1 MTSGHSRSDVAR
13 GAPTSAVNW
22 SIDPGFRVHLPATAT
37 RRATKPRPTTRRDRD
52 VADAVDALRRILRS
66 LRLAARFTESSA
78 GLSAA
83 QLYVL
88 SAVAANGP
96 SSLSDLASRTMTDR
110 SSVAAVVDRLSERG
124 LVRRGFARDDRRR
137 AAVTLTPTGRRA
149 LDEAP
154 TAPTQRLIAGLN
166 ALPLERLKEAARSLT
181 ALTEAMG
188 IDGEPAGMFFED
200 PPKSPASRARRP
212 LSRLEE

>member
-1 MTSGHSRSDVAR
+1 MGPMRLHRH
-13 GAPTSAVNW
+13 APTGAVNCGV
-22 SIDPGFRVHLPATAT
+22 DPGFRIHVPATVT
-37 RRATKPRPTTRRDRD
+37 RRATKPRPTSRRNRD

-137 AAVTLTPTGRRA
+137 AEVTLTPTGRRA
-149 LDEAP
+149 LEEAP
-154 TAPTQRLIAGLN
+154 MAPTQLLIAGLE
-166 ALPLERLKEAARSLT
+166 ALSAERLKEVARSLT

-188 IDGEPAGMFFED
+188 IDGGPAGMFFED
-200 PPKSPASRARRP
+200 PPKSPASRRRA
-212 LSRLEE
+212 LSRLAE

>member
-1 MTSGHSRSDVAR
+1 
-13 GAPTSAVNW
+13 
-22 SIDPGFRVHLPATAT
+22 LPATAT

-66 LRLAARFTESSA
+66 LRLAARFSESNA
-78 GLSAA
+78 RLSAA

-88 SAVAANGP
+88 SAVAADGP

-137 AAVTLTPTGRRA
+137 AEVTLTTAGRRA
-149 LDEAP
+149 LEEAP
-154 TAPTQRLIAGLN
+154 KAPAQLLIAGLE
-166 ALPLERLKEAARSLT
+166 ALPAERLKEAARSLT

-200 PPKSPASRARRP
+200 PPKSPASRARRA
-212 LSRLEE
+212 LSRLGE